1 MKIIILRHCKRYKSP
16 IFSTILTAEGFIQA
30 DILIEK
36 LKDLRINVIISSPFI
51 RTVHTIFPFAKWNNL
66 LINLDNSLMEYLDL
80 DIHTKE
86 SIQYNFDTYGQYIK
100 SGINQ
105 YYNSFLKLEDV
116 TIHETEEQLHIRTKN
131 FLEFLKYNYNE
142 NANILLV
149 SHMSTCNSLKKYFIK
164 NTETEDTFEMGSFEI
179 FEL

>member
-86 SIQYNFDTYGQYIK
+86 SIQYNFDTYRDLSK
-100 SGINQ
+100 
-105 YYNSFLKLEDV
+105 
-116 TIHETEEQLHIRTKN
+116 
-131 FLEFLKYNYNE
+131 
-142 NANILLV
+142 
-149 SHMSTCNSLKKYFIK
+149 M
-164 NTETEDTFEMGSFEI
+164 EI
-179 FEL
+179 EG